1 MSFPSPFSA
10 KMTTSQTIHP
20 SRMTPNTDASP
31 SSAPP
36 RKKPRLAYAI
46 ATALGTGYLRP
57 SPGTYGSL
65 MGVATIVVSAIFFLH
80 PVSISDWFSKHPLS
94 EAMFA
99 DKHFLVWGGDIYN
112 SALALPLF
120 CALLLLIIL
129 GALGVWASARVVEYS
144 GEKDPQYIVI
154 DEVAGQH
161 LTLLLPLI
169 PIALPHLSEH
179 FDFSGYA
186 IFAALS
192 LVNWKYL
199 LLGFILF
206 RVFDIWKPFPAR
218 RLEHLPH
225 GWGVMADD
233 WMAGVYAAILLRLAL
248 HFNLV

>member
-1 MSFPSPFSA
+1 
-10 KMTTSQTIHP
+10 
-20 SRMTPNTDASP
+20 MTPITDA
-31 SSAPP
+31 PP
-36 RKKPRLAYAI
+36 IPVPTQKKPRLAYAI
-46 ATALGTGYLRP
+46 ATVLGTGYLRP

-65 MGVATIVVSAIFFLH
+65 VGVGTIALCAIFFLH
-80 PVSISDWFSKHPLS
+80 PVSVSGWFSEHPLS
-94 EAMFA
+94 DAMFA
-99 DKHFLVWGGDIYN
+99 DKHFLVWGGDIHD
-112 SALALPLF
+112 SALWLPLF
-120 CALLLLIIL
+120 CASLLMVIL
-129 GALGVWASARVVEYS
+129 GAIGVWSSARVAEYS
-144 GEKDPQYIVI
+144 GVKDPQFIVI

-186 IFAALS
+186 IFFALS

-206 RVFDIWKPFPAR
+206 RVFDIWKPFPVR
-218 RLEHLPH
+218 RLERLPH

-233 WMAGVYAAILLRLAL
+233 WMASVYAAILLRLAL

>member
-1 MSFPSPFSA
+1 
-10 KMTTSQTIHP
+10 
-20 SRMTPNTDASP
+20 MTPITDASP
-31 SSAPP
+31 TPAPP
-36 RKKPRLAYAI
+36 QKKQRLAYAI
-46 ATALGTGYLRP
+46 ATAFGTGCLRP

-65 MGVATIVVSAIFFLH
+65 VGVGPIVICAIFFLH
-80 PVSISDWFSKHPLS
+80 PVSVSSWFSKHPLS
-94 EAMFA
+94 DAMFA
-99 DKHFLVWGGDIYN
+99 DKHFLVWGGDIRD
-112 SALALPLF
+112 SALWLPVF
-120 CALLLLIIL
+120 CATLLLVIL
-129 GALGVWASARVVEYS
+129 GAIGVWSSARVAEYS
-144 GEKDPQYIVI
+144 GVKDPQFIVI

-169 PIALPHLSEH
+169 PNALPHLSQH

-186 IFAALS
+186 IFFALS

-199 LLGFILF
+199 LMGFILF

-218 RLEHLPH
+218 SLERLPH

>member
-1 MSFPSPFSA
+1 M
-10 KMTTSQTIHP
+10 
-20 SRMTPNTDASP
+20 
-31 SSAPP
+31 
-36 RKKPRLAYAI
+36 KPKLAYAI
-46 ATALGTGYLRP
+46 ATAVGTGYLRP

-65 MGVATIVVSAIFFLH
+65 VGVATIVLSAIFFLH
-80 PVSISDWFSKHPLS
+80 PVSVSGWFSKHPLS

-99 DKHFLVWGGDIYN
+99 DKHFLVWGGDIYD

-120 CALLLLIIL
+120 CALLLLVIL
-129 GALGVWASARVVEYS
+129 AAVGVWASGQVVEYS

-161 LTLLLPLI
+161 LTLVLPLI

-186 IFAALS
+186 IFAAFS
-192 LVNWKYL
+192 LINWKYL

-206 RVFDIWKPFPAR
+206 RIFDIWKPFPLR
-218 RLEHLPH
+218 RLEKLPH

>member
-1 MSFPSPFSA
+1 
-10 KMTTSQTIHP
+10 
-20 SRMTPNTDASP
+20 MTPITDASP
-31 SSAPP
+31 TPAPP
-36 RKKPRLAYAI
+36 QNKPRLAYAI
-46 ATALGTGYLRP
+46 ATAFGTGYLRP

-65 MGVATIVVSAIFFLH
+65 VGVGTIVICAIFFLH
-80 PVSISDWFSKHPLS
+80 PVSVSSWFSKHPLS
-94 EAMFA
+94 DAMFA
-99 DKHFLVWGGDIYN
+99 DKHFLVWGGDIHD
-112 SALALPLF
+112 SALWLPVF
-120 CALLLLIIL
+120 CASLLMIVL
-129 GALGVWASARVVEYS
+129 GAIGVWSSARVAEYS
-144 GEKDPQYIVI
+144 GVKDPQFIVI

-169 PIALPHLSEH
+169 PIALPHLSQH

-186 IFAALS
+186 IFFALS

-199 LLGFILF
+199 LMGFILF

-218 RLEHLPH
+218 SLERLPH

>member
-1 MSFPSPFSA
+1 
-10 KMTTSQTIHP
+10 
-20 SRMTPNTDASP
+20 MTPITDA
-31 SSAPP
+31 PP
-36 RKKPRLAYAI
+36 TPVTTRKKPRLAYAV
-46 ATALGTGYLRP
+46 ATVLGTGYLRP

-65 MGVATIVVSAIFFLH
+65 VGVGTIALCAIFFLH
-80 PVSISDWFSKHPLS
+80 PVSVSGWLSEHPLS
-94 EAMFA
+94 DAMFA
-99 DKHFLVWGGDIYN
+99 DKHFLVWGSDIHD
-112 SALALPLF
+112 SALWLPIF
-120 CALLLLIIL
+120 CASLFMVIL
-129 GALGVWASARVVEYS
+129 GAIGVWSSARVAEYS
-144 GEKDPQYIVI
+144 GVKDPQFIVI

-186 IFAALS
+186 IFFALS

-206 RVFDIWKPFPAR
+206 RVFDIWKPFPVR
-218 RLEHLPH
+218 RLERLPH

-233 WMAGVYAAILLRLAL
+233 WMASVYAAILLRLAL